1 MPTLVFYTLLFHI
14 DNSTQFTEDSKR
26 WVLTLIFL
34 TTFLIPL
41 LCILLLRFVG
51 VIKNLQMTN
60 RHDRGLPFLLVT
72 LFYLA
77 VTFIFHKYWPLGQN
91 PLIST
96 SLIAITRVV
105 LSAYLIT
112 CFWWKISVH
121 AAGVAGWLG
130 FVVAYAHTYT
140 SHTLLWPLVWA
151 IALSGIVIWA
161 RLYLNAHRPIETL
174 GGAALG
180 FLICCGSVYFFCC

>member
-14 DNSTQFTEDSKR
+14 DGSTRLTEEGRRS
-26 WVLTLIFL
+26 VLTLIFL
-34 TTFLIPL
+34 TTFLVPL
-41 LCILLLRFVG
+41 LFILLFRFMG
-51 VIKNLQMTN
+51 IIKSLQMTN
-60 RHDRGLPFLLVT
+60 RRDRRLPLLFVT

-77 VTFIFHKYWPLGQN
+77 ATYIFYRQLPLGQN
-91 PLIST
+91 LVIST
-96 SLIAITRVV
+96 SLVAIMRVV
-105 LSAYLIT
+105 VSTYLIT

-130 FVVAYAHTYT
+130 FVLAYARNYT
-140 SHTLLWPLVWA
+140 NHTLLWPLVWA

-161 RLYLNAHRPIETL
+161 RLYLNVHRPVETL

-180 FLICCGSVYFFCC
+180 FLICYGSVYFFCC